1 MKQKNYFYQN
11 LIWMKK
17 FVALLLISCF
27 YNVSFAQR
35 DSLPVYLRFPTVP
48 PFNIIKLPDSSRF
61 TKEDL
66 VKKKATLIFIF
77 SPDCDHCQNETKSLT
92 ANIELFKKAQIVMA
106 SPLDYGQIKQ
116 FYDDYKI
123 ADYPNIIMG
132 RDPSYFLGSFF
143 NIRSF
148 PAMFLYD
155 KKGKLIKA
163 FDGSVPVTI
172 IASYL

>member
-1 MKQKNYFYQN
+1 
-11 LIWMKK
+11 
-17 FVALLLISCF
+17 
-27 YNVSFAQR
+27 
-35 DSLPVYLRFPTVP
+35 
-48 PFNIIKLPDSSRF
+48 
-61 TKEDL
+61 
-66 VKKKATLIFIF
+66 
-77 SPDCDHCQNETKSLT
+77 
-92 ANIELFKKAQIVMA
+92 MA
-106 SPLDYGQIKQ
+106 SLLDYGQIKQ